1 MSKPGWWYVAITTL
15 SIFCGGARGD
25 SLVFNFGGTATSWNG
40 TPFMGGNTTYLTAV
54 FTDVSTNHVD
64 LTLTPNLPIGGPTN
78 ADIDDI
84 AFNMSPF
91 ITDLSATGPNGFT
104 YKVAADAEKISS
116 YKKLDILLDEGQGYA
131 HSILKGTT
139 PITIHLMGTTPTAL
153 TASIFNATNTSGVYA
168 VAKIQ
173 TASGSYES
181 TSNGPPD
188 TQSAAPL
195 PPAAPL
201 PATVAGGA
209 SLMVMVMFSQ
219 VRRMR
224 QRRLA

>member
-1 MSKPGWWYVAITTL
+1 
-15 SIFCGGARGD
+15 
-25 SLVFNFGGTATSWNG
+25 
-40 TPFMGGNTTYLTAV
+40 MGGNTTYLTAV
-54 FTDVSTNHVD
+54 FTDVSLNHVD
-64 LTLTPNLPIGGPTN
+64 LTLTPNLPIGGPLN

-104 YKVAADAEKISS
+104 YKVAADGEKISS
-116 YKKLDILLDEGQGYA
+116 YKKLDIVLDEGQGYA
-131 HSILKGTT
+131 HSILKGNT

-153 TASIFNATNTSGVYA
+153 TAAVFNATNASGVYA

-181 TSNGPPD
+181 TSNGPPGL
-188 TQSAAPL
+188 QQAGPL

-209 SLMVMVMFSQ
+209 SLMSLLMFSQ
-219 VRRMR
+219 IRRMR
-224 QRRLA
+224 KRLMA